1 MGDSAWS
8 MTRNWNENDIK
19 GFSTYAQSKLNE
31 YSKKGTKMDCA
42 DLAVS
47 ILVGYASEN
56 GLPLQLTTSDGKTTF
71 DSNSDNFNNVTDYKS
86 AVTSGIS
93 ADDIPSNTFSVDKS
107 DKQTGD
113 MILLTK
119 PVNHVASY
127 SSVNPN
133 KLTYGN
139 LTDDGVSTTVKTT
152 GDWSNANTDAL
163 DRKIKYY
170 PDKKH
175 VNRWNVLKIK

>member
-8 MTRNWNENDIK
+8 MTRNWNENDIN
-19 GFSTYAQSKLNE
+19 GFSSYAQSKLNE
-31 YSKKGTKMDCA
+31 YAKNGTKMDCA
-42 DLAVS
+42 DLALS
-47 ILVGYASEN
+47 ILIGYASDN
-56 GLPLQLTTSDGKTTF
+56 GLPLQLTTADGKTTF
-71 DSNSDNFNNVTDYKS
+71 DSNSDNFNTVTDYQS

-93 ADDIPSNTFSVDKS
+93 ANDIPSNTFSVDKS

-152 GDWSNANTDAL
+152 GDWSNASTDAYN
-163 DRKIKYY
+163 RKIQYY